1 MNKSTPISELPIIGD
16 DDETIQEVLKGFNQ
30 EIPQQGTS
38 AYPVPS
44 NPHVPMYAMPVQQSP
59 LDKMKLDF
67 FWDRD
72 VKLAIIL
79 AVVALFI
86 IVLPSERFIYSYVN
100 LDHLPHAQSTIKAFM
115 IGAAYYILSKIIQ

>member
-30 EIPQQGTS
+30 EIPQMPS

-59 LDKMKLDF
+59 LDKMKLDI

-72 VKLAIIL
+72 VKFAILLAI
-79 AVVALFI
+79 VALLI

-100 LDHLPHAQSTIKAFM
+100 LDHLPYAQSTIKAFM
-115 IGAAYYILSKIIQ
+115 IGASYYVLSKIIQ